1 MKNELNQHKNSD
13 RVKWWL
19 TLIAFLLV
27 GATIA
32 GMLLGYLTPRT
43 VEKDPINQEQQE
55 ANLDNGGLKVSQSVN
70 NGMSLMSVKLMSAE
84 YETYGVTNSAESAF
98 VLNATI
104 SPDSAANQGVSWNA
118 FWLGANSGF
127 SQDKVVSDYVTIT
140 PQENGTSLMIECLAP
155 FGDTIVVEAVSQDNP
170 DIKAFC
176 ELDYA
181 QKVLGA
187 TVNIG
192 NIPVVLDGIT
202 EVQYEVSPAVTG
214 MGGVITANVETND
227 VYTIAQNFTTTI
239 TFTQDTDTEA
249 WFRVNDSYPTGI
261 QLLYRDGF
269 SATSNWIGETYYFDY
284 TNDICNW
291 LIFQRAGDINFANLT
306 TAEVIEYFSNITAPT
321 LAVMTFT
328 IEGEYDSYS
337 YTSKINC
344 TGFTNNTPV
353 NNLTLDKSGYV
364 F

>member
-1 MKNELNQHKNSD
+1 MKNELNKHKSSD
-13 RVKWWL
+13 KIKWWL

-32 GMLLGYLTPRT
+32 GMLLGYLKPRT
-43 VEKDPINQEQQE
+43 INKEPSEQEQE
-55 ANLDNGGLKVSQSVN
+55 ANLDIGGLKVNQSVD
-70 NGMSLMSVKLMSAE
+70 NGMSLMSVKLMSRE

-98 VLNATI
+98 ILNATI
-104 SPDSAANQGVSWNA
+104 SPDTAANQGVSWDS
-118 FWLGANSGF
+118 FWLGQNSTF
-127 SQDKVVSDYVTIT
+127 SQDKAVSDYVTIT
-140 PQENGTSLMIECLAP
+140 PQANGTSLLIECIAP
-155 FGDTIVVEAVSQDNP
+155 FADGIVIQATSQDNP
-170 DIKAFC
+170 SCTAFC

-187 TVNIG
+187 TLNIG

-202 EVQYEVSPAVTG
+202 EVQYEVSPYATG
-214 MGGVITANVETND
+214 MGGVITASIETSD
-227 VYTIAQNFTTTI
+227 VYTIAQDFTQTV

-249 WFRVNDSYPTGI
+249 WFRVKDSYPTGI

-291 LIFQRAGDINFANLT
+291 LIFQRTGDINFGNLT
-306 TAEVIEYFSNITAPT
+306 TAEVIDYFSNITAPT
-321 LAVMTFT
+321 LAIMTFT

-337 YTSKINC
+337 YTSRINC
-344 TGFTNNTPV
+344 AGFTNNTPV
-353 NNLTLDKSGYV
+353 NNLTLDKAGYV